1 MAEKQSVRDEA
12 LHGSFQV
19 DQKAIA
25 EHGYK
30 TGREFNQLIKVN
42 QPFLRGL
49 WDHAGAGRQIC
60 SEKELEYISEITE
73 YFPLHTLIRLSLF
86 TVIKEGTES
95 YP

>member
-49 WDHAGAGRQIC
+49 WDHAGAGR
-60 SEKELEYISEITE
+60 
-73 YFPLHTLIRLSLF
+73 
-86 TVIKEGTES
+86 
-95 YP
+95 